1 MTTELRYRIESHPT
15 AATLYLSGPLTV
27 AGALCAA
34 RLCDN
39 LPTRVSDLR
48 VDLTAVRLD
57 DASPLQALAMR
68 LARWRR
74 LGDGRR
80 TRLDLPPAP
89 RRPRPP
95 VPRPKPPRARRGPS
109 RRPSRPAPPSVT
121 SP

>member
-1 MTTELRYRIESHPT
+1 MSTELRYRIESHSR

-34 RLCDN
+34 RLCDG
-39 LPTRVSDLR
+39 LPTRVNDLR

-57 DASPLQALAMR
+57 DASPVQALAMR

-80 TRLDLPPAP
+80 TRLDLPPAT

-95 VPRPKPPRARRGPS
+95 VPQPKAPRTRRAPV
-109 RRPSRPAPPSVT
+109 RRHVL
-121 SP
+121 